1 MFVTVVSTLVVFSVL
16 VYVHELGHF
25 VAARLSG
32 IRVDEFGFG
41 YPPRIAFLFQR
52 GDTEYTLNAIPIG
65 GFVRMAG
72 MPGDENPT
80 DPEGFNSKSRFA
92 RVAALLAGS
101 AMNILLAAVLF
112 ASVSLIGEP
121 MEVERLEI
129 IQVVGQ
135 SPAYEAGVI
144 FGDVIVA
151 IEGESVYNYYTL
163 SRLVEE
169 RAGRS
174 MSLTLGR
181 AGSEVNV
188 MLTPRVNPPSG
199 EGAMGVSIES
209 TWIRTDIIRYPWWEA
224 VSRGVERTWD
234 TLRDIYQG
242 MVRMVRGL
250 FQAEE
255 EVPVALTGPVGIGII
270 VSEVAR
276 SGDGN
281 VVVRLML
288 LTAILSV
295 NLGLINLFPF
305 PALDGGRLLF
315 VVIEWLRG
323 GKRIDPQKEG
333 YVHLIGIAVILSLF
347 VMVSYFD
354 FARWS
359 LR

>member
-1 MFVTVVSTLVVFSVL
+1 MVITIVSTLVVFSIL
-16 VYVHELGHF
+16 VYVHELGHY
-25 VAARLSG
+25 VAARLAG

-41 YPPRIAFLFQR
+41 YPPRVAVLFKR

-80 DPEGFNSKSRFA
+80 DPEGFSSKGRGA
-92 RVAALLAGS
+92 RIVTLLAGS
-101 AMNILLAAVLF
+101 VMNILLAVLLF
-112 ASVSLIGEP
+112 VAVSLIGEP
-121 MEVERLEI
+121 VEVERLEI

-135 SPAYEAGVI
+135 SPAYEAGI
-144 FGDVIVA
+144 SYGDVILAV
-151 IEGESVYNYYTL
+151 EGEPVQNFYEL
-163 SRLVEE
+163 SRWVDR

-174 MSLTLGR
+174 MTMTLDR
-181 AGSEVNV
+181 AGREVNV
-188 MLTPRVNPPSG
+188 VLTPRANPPRG
-199 EGAMGVSIES
+199 EGAMGVGIES
-209 TWIRTDIIRYPWWEA
+209 TWIRTDIVRYPLWRA
-224 VSRGVERTWD
+224 APRGFVRTWD
-234 TLRDIYQG
+234 TLKDIYQG
-242 MVRMVRGL
+242 TVRMVRGL
-250 FQAEE
+250 LRAEDE
-255 EVPVALTGPVGIGII
+255 TSVALTGPVGIGII

-276 SGDGN
+276 SGEEN
-281 VVVRLML
+281 VVARLML

-315 VVIEWLRG
+315 VIVEWLRG
-323 GKRIDPQKEG
+323 GKRLDPRKEG

-347 VMVSYFD
+347 VVVSYLD